1 MRGVNTKSHAGASL
15 DIPNR
20 ENMRTTVLMIAVAA
34 IAVLAA
40 NMVAQ
45 HGLHKMGEVALHKQQ
60 PKP

>member
-1 MRGVNTKSHAGASL
+1 
-15 DIPNR
+15 
-20 ENMRTTVLMIAVAA
+20 MRTTVLMIAVAA

-40 NMVAQ
+40 NMLAQ